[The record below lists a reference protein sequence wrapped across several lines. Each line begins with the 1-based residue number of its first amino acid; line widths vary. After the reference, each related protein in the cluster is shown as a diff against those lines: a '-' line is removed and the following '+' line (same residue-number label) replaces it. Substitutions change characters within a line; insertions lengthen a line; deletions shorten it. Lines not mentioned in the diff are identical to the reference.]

1 MQSLNLVRVARYC
14 FQKKTIRNLLMSQQ
28 IQVII
33 NPIAT
38 CDHLK
43 LKKTFVVRC
52 SSYWIV
58 EFTILTKHLLYYLTY
73 SKPMTM
79 LGVISFFHTPK
90 IDKFSK

>member
-33 NPIAT
+33 NPVAT

-43 LKKTFVVRC
+43 LKKTFAVRC

-58 EFTILTKHLLYYLTY
+58 EFTILTKASALLFNIFKTH
-73 SKPMTM
+73 
-79 LGVISFFHTPK
+79 VNAWRNWFFHIPK
-90 IDKFSK
+90 INKFSK